1 MGTIHFIQQG
11 KGGVGKSVVAVILY
25 QTLTALGKD
34 VAAFDTDPVNATLSS
49 YAEFGVTS
57 LDILKNDNIDAR
69 AFDQLL
75 DELFYL
81 PEQMHAIVDNG
92 ASSFVALGA
101 YIKENALLS
110 LLREQGHQVFFHT
123 VITGGQALGDTL
135 SGLKVLAKASRILP
149 LWCG

>member
-1 MGTIHFIQQG
+1 MT
-11 KGGVGKSVVAVILY
+11 
-25 QTLTALGKD
+25 
-34 VAAFDTDPVNATLSS
+34 
-49 YAEFGVTS
+49 
-57 LDILKNDNIDAR
+57 NIDAR

-110 LLREQGHQVFFHT
+110 LLGNKGTKSFF
-123 VITGGQALGDTL
+123 I
-135 SGLKVLAKASRILP
+135 R
-149 LWCG
+149 